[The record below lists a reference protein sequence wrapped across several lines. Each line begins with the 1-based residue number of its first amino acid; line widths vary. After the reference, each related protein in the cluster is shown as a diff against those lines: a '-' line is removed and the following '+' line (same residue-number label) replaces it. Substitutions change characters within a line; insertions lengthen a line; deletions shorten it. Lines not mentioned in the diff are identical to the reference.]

1 MEIYIVRHGETV
13 WNKEKRIQGRADIEL
28 NEYGRELAIK
38 TGEALKDVHFD
49 IIYSSP
55 LKRAFETACLIR
67 GNRNIDIIKDDRI
80 KEVSFGI
87 FEGQCMDELIENGTS
102 FKNFFDH
109 PEVYSPAE
117 EGESLEDLCIR
128 AKDFICE
135 VIEKHKNKSQRIMIV
150 AHGALNK
157 AIMMYVKNH
166 PMENFWSGGL
176 QRNCNVII
184 FDYDENREN
193 KFNIIDEQKVFYD

>member
-55 LKRAFETACLIR
+55 LKRAYETACLIR

-87 FEGQCMDELIENGTS
+87 FEGKCMDELIENGTS
-102 FKNFFDH
+102 FKDFFDH
-109 PEVYSPAE
+109 PEIYLPAE

-128 AKDFICE
+128 AKNFICE
-135 VIEKHKNKSQRIMIV
+135 IIEKHKNNSQRIMIV

-157 AIMMYVKNH
+157 AIMMYVKKH
-166 PMENFWSGGL
+166 SMENFWSGGL
-176 QRNCNVII
+176 QKNCNVII
-184 FDYDENREN
+184 LDYDENREN